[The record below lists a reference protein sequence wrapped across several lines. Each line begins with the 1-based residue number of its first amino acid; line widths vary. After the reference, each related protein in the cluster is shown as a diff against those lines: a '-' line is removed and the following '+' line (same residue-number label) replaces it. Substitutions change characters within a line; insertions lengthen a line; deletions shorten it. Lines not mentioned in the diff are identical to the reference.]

1 MDPCNLDEYL
11 KLVDVIHNYDS
22 ILLTIKGWG
31 VTLSL
36 AAIGWGFKEK
46 TWGYFLL
53 AAVSGIAFWG
63 LEYSMKGNQMR
74 YYPRM
79 RAIEVAQHNSCCKFA
94 PSIDYSWD
102 ISGKILSG
110 KEKQKESINN
120 TPELRGEYK
129 YYLWYNRLRVV
140 AFPHVV
146 SVLLGSFFAYL
157 AYFKI
162 GRFKGYKDYCIHK
175 TKVIR

>member
-1 MDPCNLDEYL
+1 MDPCNLKEYL

-36 AAIGWGFKEK
+36 AAIGHGFKEK

-53 AAVSGIAFWG
+53 AAISGIAFWG
-63 LEYSMKGNQMR
+63 LEYSMKGYQMR

-79 RAIEVAQHNSCCKFA
+79 RAIEVSQHNNKDCKSP
-94 PSIDYSWD
+94 PSIDYAWT
-102 ISGKILSG
+102 ISEEILSG
-110 KEKQKESINN
+110 KKEKEKIND
-120 TPELRGEYK
+120 TPILRKKYK
-129 YYLWYNRLRVV
+129 YYNWYYRARTV

-146 SVLLGSFFAYL
+146 SVLLGLVFTYL
-157 AYFKI
+157 AYFKV
-162 GRFKGYKDYCIHK
+162 GKFKEYRD
-175 TKVIR
+175 